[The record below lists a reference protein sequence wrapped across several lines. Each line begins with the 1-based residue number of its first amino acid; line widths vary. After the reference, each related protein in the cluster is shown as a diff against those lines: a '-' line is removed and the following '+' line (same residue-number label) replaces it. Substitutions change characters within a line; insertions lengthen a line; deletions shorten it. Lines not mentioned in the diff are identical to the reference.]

1 MKVKYFLSNLFTFP
15 FIIIL
20 AVCLPFAVIG
30 IVQALNTRAD
40 VISHLT
46 ASGMVIS
53 NQYIDHVD
61 PENSTSV
68 TWTYHPVVRFTSAA
82 GDVVVFIDNFGS
94 YPAKYGVGEMLEVL
108 YDPENPQNA
117 AINTWLSLWGGS
129 AVFIIIGTLPILVMI
144 IVNIFQNLSANRKIR
159 AAREAYNR

>member
-53 NQYIDHVD
+53 NQYID
-61 PENSTSV
+61 TSILK
-68 TWTYHPVVRFTSAA
+68 T
-82 GDVVVFIDNFGS
+82 
-94 YPAKYGVGEMLEVL
+94 VL
-108 YDPENPQNA
+108 P
-117 AINTWLSLWGGS
+117 
-129 AVFIIIGTLPILVMI
+129 
-144 IVNIFQNLSANRKIR
+144 
-159 AAREAYNR
+159 